1 MEIQFPSSLIN
12 NLNVKPI
19 VDLRGV
25 IPVNKAYT
33 WEQLC
38 GNRNPN
44 AITTIAVHHDAL
56 QKYKFVGVTD
66 VELATRI
73 ANGHIENKQY
83 HEKGDPGFPYDIWIR
98 GGQAYLCNDLLPLKY
113 GVSGHND
120 YTIHVSV
127 SGEYKYTDGMTDDD
141 RTALISVIIM
151 LQQIEQFPNL
161 KIVKGHGEMTPTA
174 CPGIDMNKLRN
185 DVQSAKNQIA
195 FQESEQGMEE
205 RSFGIANYILYL
217 YNLAKGKDW
226 DGSDVNEGTKRWAR
240 ARLLILEGPV
250 NELKKGG

>member
-1 MEIQFPSSLIN
+1 VEIQFQSNLIN

-25 IPVNKAYT
+25 IPVNPAYT

-44 AITTIAVHHDAL
+44 AITTIIVHHDAL
-56 QKYKFVGVTD
+56 PKYKFEGVTD

-73 ANGHIENKQY
+73 ANGHIGSKVN

-113 GVSGHND
+113 GVPSNNG

-141 RTALISVIIM
+141 RTALIAVILM
-151 LQQIEQFPNL
+151 LQQHEQFPNV
-161 KIVKGHGEMTPTA
+161 KIIKGHGEVTPTA

-185 DVQSAKNQIA
+185 DVLDTRIRIDAASTMEARRGYAYLVSQQTQYMYSLVNKNDGN
-195 FQESEQGMEE
+195 EQW
-205 RSFGIANYILYL
+205 ALNYFEKFFSLMK
-217 YNLAKGKDW
+217 A
-226 DGSDVNEGTKRWAR
+226 EGWFK
-240 ARLLILEGPV
+240 
-250 NELKKGG
+250 

>member
-1 MEIQFPSSLIN
+1 MEIQFQSNLIN

-44 AITTIAVHHDAL
+44 SLTTIVVHHDAL
-56 QKYKFVGVTD
+56 PKYKFVDVSD
-66 VELATRI
+66 VELAARI
-73 ANGHIENKQY
+73 ANGHISNKQY

-98 GGQAYLCNDLLPLKY
+98 SGQAYLCNDLLPLKY
-113 GVSGHND
+113 GVPSNND

-141 RTALISVIIM
+141 RTTLIAVILM
-151 LQQIEQFPNL
+151 LQQLDQFPNL
-161 KIVKGHGEMTPTA
+161 KVIKGHGEITPTA

-185 DVQSAKNQIA
+185 DVQDTQHRILSASTTEARRGHAYLVSQQVQYMYEKVGKNDGN
-195 FQESEQGMEE
+195 EQWALSYFEKFFSLMK
-205 RSFGIANYILYL
+205 A
-217 YNLAKGKDW
+217 
-226 DGSDVNEGTKRWAR
+226 EGWFK
-240 ARLLILEGPV
+240 
-250 NELKKGG
+250 